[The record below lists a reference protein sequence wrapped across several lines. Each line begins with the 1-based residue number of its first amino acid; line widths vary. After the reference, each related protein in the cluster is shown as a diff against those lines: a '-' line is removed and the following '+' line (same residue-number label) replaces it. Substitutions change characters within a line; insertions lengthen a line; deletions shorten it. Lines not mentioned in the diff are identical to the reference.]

1 MAIAHLNSSRAAQ
14 QAAANS
20 AAQGATA
27 HNLAVESNA
36 EAANAQVAI
45 ETEARGFALYV
56 GIDEA
61 TAAAAGTSLVE
72 IAAALR
78 KTFAEL
84 VPAAADETY
93 AAVALAP
100 VGLGGRPVDVVRT
113 ALRDPKALA
122 KISGKA
128 DGEAA
133 KGIVVDLNRK
143 KVFTDGKNA
152 ELTQKEFE
160 LISYLIENEGETIT
174 RRELVDA
181 VWADDEAEAPN
192 DRTIDVHVRRL
203 RAKIAGYEDIIRTI
217 RGGGYR
223 FDKHPDVLV
232 EA

>member
-1 MAIAHLNSSRAAQ
+1 MAIAHLNSFRSPAAP
-14 QAAANS
+14 APAP
-20 AAQGATA
+20 
-27 HNLAVESNA
+27 HLALVT
-36 EAANAQVAI
+36 

-56 GIDEA
+56 GLDEA

-72 IAAALR
+72 VAAALR
-78 KTFAEL
+78 RTLAEL
-84 VPAAADETY
+84 VPAAAEETY

-100 VGLGGRPVDVVRT
+100 IGIGGRPVDVARAALQNPKTSGNRSGNT
-113 ALRDPKALA
+113 AGR
-122 KISGKA
+122 
-128 DGEAA
+128 AA
-133 KGIVVDLNRK
+133 KGIVIDLNRK
-143 KVFTDGKNA
+143 KVFADGTNA
-152 ELTQKEFE
+152 DLTQKEFE
-160 LISYLIENEGETIT
+160 LVSYLVENEGETIS

-217 RGGGYR
+217 RGVGYR